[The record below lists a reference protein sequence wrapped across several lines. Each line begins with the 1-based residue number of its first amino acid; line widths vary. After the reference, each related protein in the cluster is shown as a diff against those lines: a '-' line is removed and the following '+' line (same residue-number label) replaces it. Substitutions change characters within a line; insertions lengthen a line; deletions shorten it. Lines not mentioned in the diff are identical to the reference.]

1 MRLLDL
7 PPIKRTR
14 RNHAIEHAA
23 VHILAA
29 RLPGRSMAGR
39 SDAGG
44 FFLLGNLETEDVE
57 HAVDEALRRLPA
69 EPELAIH
76 PNCGTNMVVGGLIA
90 GAAAT
95 LAVAFVPKRHRAG
108 GLALLPR
115 MLLAGTFA
123 SVASQPLGP
132 AAQRRWTTL
141 PDVAGARV
149 GRITRSMRGRLTV
162 HRITI
167 DDGPPTDAADGAGD
181 AGAADSRARAVR
193 TP

>member
-7 PPIKRTR
+7 PPIRRTR

-23 VHILAA
+23 VHILAG

-44 FFLLGNLETEDVE
+44 FFLFGDLPTGDVE
-57 HAVDEALRRLPA
+57 QAVDEALRRLPA

-90 GAAAT
+90 GVAATFAAAT
-95 LAVAFVPKRHRAG
+95 LPTNRRTG

-123 SVASQPLGP
+123 AVASQPLGP
-132 AAQRRWTTL
+132 LAQRRWTTL
-141 PDVAGARV
+141 PDIASARV
-149 GRITRSMRGRLTV
+149 ARITRHVRGRLTV

-167 DDGPPTDAADGAGD
+167 EEGGMTEAAGGGVDPGSGTIATGADAAA
-181 AGAADSRARAVR
+181 
-193 TP
+193 